1 MNKEDLYIKA
11 PSISWV
17 RDTANPEGK
26 IYSTMD
32 SFRILF
38 DKFNELWDKIEGL
51 EKRIEQLEGK

>member
-1 MNKEDLYIKA
+1 MNKEDLYMNV
-11 PSISWV
+11 PSIS
-17 RDTANPEGK
+17 DEIENLNPEGK

-38 DKFNELWDKIEGL
+38 DKFNELWQKVDEL